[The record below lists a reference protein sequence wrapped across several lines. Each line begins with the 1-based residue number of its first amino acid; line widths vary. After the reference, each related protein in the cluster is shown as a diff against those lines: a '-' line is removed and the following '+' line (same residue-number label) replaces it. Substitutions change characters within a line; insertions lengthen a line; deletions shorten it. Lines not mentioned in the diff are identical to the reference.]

1 MICYSARRVAVLLL
15 LALCACATAE
25 VKPDA
30 PAPTLDNQEL
40 EVISQSLTEFHLK
53 LVGKLKCGGEC
64 TATHAKFELV
74 VDGKVVSSGE
84 RDLNSPAGDFALEQK
99 SQYVASADEL
109 KAMDARGGSLLAAL
123 RGTLQVRQGGKPFTV
138 EFARSHEVRV
148 PRLPHVKFQEL
159 EAGRFSDEEASVTFH
174 IGVNNPNPFEIR
186 VDSIKYEVNIAGKKI
201 AEGTIGKGE
210 RVSPASTGVF
220 DLEVKVD
227 ADTHGAAE
235 IKKLIKS
242 KVLPYTITGE
252 MAAELFAETF
262 EFKGDIKLN
271 ASK

>member
-1 MICYSARRVAVLLL
+1 MRTIAPTLLI
-15 LALCACATAE
+15 ALCACATAE

-30 PAPTLDNQEL
+30 AAPVLDNQEL
-40 EVISQSLTEFHLK
+40 VVLSQSLTEFNLK
-53 LVGKLKCGGEC
+53 LVGKLKCGDAC
-64 TATHAKFELV
+64 TATHAKLELV
-74 VDGKVVSSGE
+74 VDGKVVSSAE
-84 RDLNSPAGDFALEQK
+84 RDLSTPAGDFVLEQK

-109 KAMDARGGSLLAAL
+109 KAMDTRGGSLLAAL
-123 RGTLQVRQGGKPFTV
+123 RGKLQVTQGGKPFTV
-138 EFARSHEVRV
+138 DFARSHEVRV

-159 EAGRFSDEEASVTFH
+159 EAGRFSEDEAGVTFH

-201 AEGTIGKGE
+201 GEGTIGKGE

-220 DLEVKVD
+220 DLEVKID

-242 KVLPYTITGE
+242 KVLPYEITGE
-252 MAAELFAETF
+252 MAAELFAENF
-262 EFKGDIKLN
+262 AFRGDIKLN